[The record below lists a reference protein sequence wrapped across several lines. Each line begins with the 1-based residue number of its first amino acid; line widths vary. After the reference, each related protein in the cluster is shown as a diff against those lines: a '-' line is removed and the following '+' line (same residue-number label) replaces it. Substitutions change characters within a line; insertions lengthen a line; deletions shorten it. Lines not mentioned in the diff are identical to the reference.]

1 MAAFETKYPAFV
13 ENTKQLEDQF
23 GFDID
28 ALARIEPLLKFLHQ
42 IWWRVEIKGFDRLPK
57 TGPALITGNT
67 SGIVP
72 WAGLMLIYTLLA
84 KVENPRRVNIAID
97 MDGIEDQR
105 LYNFLTEIGFVPWS
119 ADNAKKLLSQGQ
131 IVAVFP
137 EGAAASMSKSFW
149 MRNRVCEFDWTKFLP
164 AAEQG
169 VPIFPVS
176 VLGVD
181 ECNPTLVNLDGM
193 ARFLGW
199 KAFPVSPFFPILP
212 FPFNLATLPTPWE
225 MTILPA
231 NDYKPAKAREEQQR
245 LAKEQAFLCEG
256 DVQAEINRRLRIR
269 HR

>member
-1 MAAFETKYPAFV
+1 
-13 ENTKQLEDQF
+13 
-23 GFDID
+23 
-28 ALARIEPLLKFLHQ
+28 
-42 IWWRVEIKGFDRLPK
+42 
-57 TGPALITGNT
+57 
-67 SGIVP
+67 
-72 WAGLMLIYTLLA
+72 
-84 KVENPRRVNIAID
+84 

-137 EGAAASMSKSFW
+137 EASTAAMSKSFW

-164 AAEQG
+164 AVEQG
-169 VPIFPVS
+169 VPIFPLS
-176 VLGVD
+176 SLGAD

-199 KAFPVSPFFPILP
+199 KAFPVTPFFPILP

-231 NDYKPAKAREEQQR
+231 NDYKSQKAREQQQR
-245 LAKEQAFLCEG
+245 IAKEQAFLCEG
-256 DVQAEINRRLRIR
+256 DVQAELNRRLRIR